1 MGLLPGLRGMR
12 LHIRT
17 RHTDNAGGKGCSVS
31 ANLIGFGA
39 DLQQKLDAMDGRSC
53 RARWAGYVA
62 SELFGIAERLHP
74 LSVKARSG
82 RATSADDRA
91 EKQLLEQGRIAVQE
105 LGFGISVYTQ
115 PDPWGWPIVVVFP
128 GDVPKGSGPESVFEQ
143 GVAVP
148 PRP

>member
-1 MGLLPGLRGMR
+1 M
-12 LHIRT
+12 
-17 RHTDNAGGKGCSVS
+17 S
-31 ANLIGFGA
+31 ADLIGFGA
-39 DLQQKLDAMDGRSC
+39 DLQQKLDAMDCKLR
-53 RARWAGYVA
+53 RARCAGYVA
-62 SELFGIAERLHP
+62 SELFGIAQRLHT

-91 EKQLLEQGRIAVQE
+91 ERELLEHARIAVQE
-105 LGFGISVYTQ
+105 LGWGIDVYRQ

-128 GDVPKGSGPESVFEQ
+128 GDIPKGSGPEAVYEQ